1 MSILGKFAAKAMK
14 KDKTGAVKAEVEHL
28 TKMREMVLK
37 KKDELEEIN
46 KSGKEDDKY
55 YSKMELDRRSENK
68 DMVKSLKQKESE
80 GKLTKKQVENRADA
94 NKKRPMSS
102 DSIRDSI
109 QKQVDRESDDMDFNK
124 GGMVKKYAKGGMAVA
139 KAPMKAN
146 CGASVPPAQKAKK

>member
-1 MSILGKFAAKAMK
+1 MSILGKFATKAMI

-28 TKMREMVLK
+28 TKMKEMVAK
-37 KKDELEEIN
+37 KKDELDKIA
-46 KSGKEDDKY
+46 KSGSDDDKY

-124 GGMVKKYAKGGMAVA
+124 GGMVKKYAKGGMV
-139 KAPMKAN
+139 KAN